1 MSVDSVNDEK
11 LFDKRKFINEI
22 ENNKNGMFTDEEYE
36 KSFHKVFSDKEGK
49 DFDTESRKQSIED
62 DFMYNLNV

>member
-1 MSVDSVNDEK
+1 M
-11 LFDKRKFINEI
+11 DKRKLINEI
-22 ENNKNGMFTDEEYE
+22 ENNKNGIFPDEYE

-49 DFDTESRKQSIED
+49 DFDTESRKQTIED